1 MLLGRGQAASPR
13 CRLSACA
20 LQTGFR
26 SASRMARIALSYR
39 RADSA
44 AISGRIFDR
53 LTQRY
58 GSGSVFMDIDE
69 IPFGIDFRDHIAKVL
84 AQCDAVVAVI
94 GPGWLGVGEGQRR
107 IDEATD
113 PVRAEVQAALDRRL
127 PLIPVLVE
135 GATMPGERDL
145 PESLKPL
152 AYLNACPIDMGRD
165 FHAHVDR
172 LIRALD
178 RVVGATDP
186 PGPPDRPDPVV
197 SAATK
202 TPDLPPMSGTRSAT
216 LFGLLALPQLVQF
229 TQQSPLFVVAM
240 LISVI
245 GTVILLDRDD
255 HPIGARVVTAVLVI
269 LVAVFGQAALG
280 VLRASLLTW

>member
-1 MLLGRGQAASPR
+1 
-13 CRLSACA
+13 
-20 LQTGFR
+20 
-26 SASRMARIALSYR
+26 MARIALSYR